1 MGWYLMTPNIYSDT
15 KGNWMMG
22 IWERRQG
29 QTEQPDLSS
38 WEVRGWYK
46 AAAECHAAIGT
57 LAHQPT
63 TNSEILADPLIVT
76 DPEGYRA
83 IRNQVFKRALCIA
96 SDDPRLRQ
104 NKSITKLRGRRP

>member
-1 MGWYLMTPNIYSDT
+1 
-15 KGNWMMG
+15 MMG
-22 IWERRQG
+22 LWERRQS
-29 QTEQPDLSS
+29 QSEQPDLSN
-38 WEVRGWYK
+38 WEVRGSYRT
-46 AAAECHAAIGT
+46 AAECHAAIGT
-57 LAHQPT
+57 LARQPT

-83 IRNQVFKRALCIA
+83 IRNQGFKRALCIA